1 MTRSMI
7 RALCVRV
14 AVILCLVVLP
24 PVTGGGGSAAASEQ
38 ITRFAA
44 DIAVQP
50 SGDLMVTETIAV
62 RAAGDRI
69 RRGIYRDIPLTGPEG
84 RRLGFSLVSADRDGH
99 PVPTEVTW
107 NDAGVRVRLGDPA
120 QDLPRGNHVF
130 TLTYRASGTLTA
142 GEAHDLLRWEVT
154 GTGWEFPIA
163 EAAARVT
170 LPGATPPAGWKAVT
184 GAAGSGESNVDG
196 GIGSDGALSVR
207 SRLALPPGHGLTVA
221 VDIPR
226 GLAETA
232 GAITGDEP
240 QAADADL
247 DLEPIAPM
255 AGLPMVLGAVGVV
268 LIYFGAV
275 WWWLGRD
282 PAAGQII
289 PRPMPPANMSPAAV
303 RFVRQMGYD
312 TRCLAA
318 ALVNMAVNGFLT
330 IDRRADGGW
339 QLHRTGAPDTA
350 LFPEERAVANK
361 LFFAMA
367 FERGLD
373 DADGRWLRQANDA
386 LKEALEA
393 GNNDRLFVT
402 NRLFLGI
409 GVALSVVAG
418 IAMLAAIA
426 DIGSA
431 VILGLIL
438 AAVAGIAWFLGRH
451 VVRHARQVAR
461 GRGIGRALWFLAFTV
476 VPALLIGLVIMVGM
490 LAVVSVAV
498 LAGLLALTGIAVF
511 FAWALKAPTHDGR
524 RVQDE
529 IEGMAA
535 FITQSGGAAGAA
547 AAMADAAL
555 PPDRY
560 LPYALALDLEQSWAL
575 GFGAALAASAAVA
588 SAGIGDVVA
597 TPHTWA
603 WYGGGGGDP
612 LRLSDDLGHG
622 LTAGIDSVTTAPDGS
637 GDGSGSSSSSSG
649 ISVGGGFG
657 GGGGGGF

>member
-14 AVILCLVVLP
+14 AAILCLVILP
-24 PVTGGGGSAAASEQ
+24 VAAGAGSAAAAEQ

-62 RAAGDRI
+62 RAEGDRI
-69 RRGIYRDIPLTGPEG
+69 RRGIFRDIPLTGPEG

-99 PVPTEVTW
+99 PVPTEMTW

-120 QDLPRGNHVF
+120 RELPRGNHVF
-130 TLTYRASGTLTA
+130 TLTYRASGTLTP
-142 GEAHDLLRWEVT
+142 GEVHDLLRWEVT

-163 EAAARVT
+163 EAAARVS
-170 LPGATPPAGWKAVT
+170 LPAATPPAGWKAVT
-184 GAAGSGESNVDG
+184 GAPGSGESTVDG
-196 GIGSDGALSVR
+196 DIGSDGTLSVR

-226 GLAETA
+226 GLADTA

-240 QAADADL
+240 ALADDTDV
-247 DLEPIAPM
+247 DLEPIASM
-255 AGLPMVLGAVGVV
+255 AGLPVVLAALGVV
-268 LIYFGAV
+268 LIYFGAA

-289 PRPMPPANMSPAAV
+289 PRPTPPANMSPAAV

-330 IDRRADGGW
+330 IDHRPDGGW
-339 QLHRTGAPDTA
+339 RLHRTGTPDSG

-402 NRLFLGI
+402 NRLHLGI
-409 GVALSVVAG
+409 GTALSVVAG
-418 IAMLAAIA
+418 IAMLAAIS
-426 DIGSA
+426 DLGSA
-431 VILGLIL
+431 VILGAIL
-438 AAVAGIAWFLGRH
+438 AGVAAVAWFLGRH

-461 GRGIGRALWFLAFTV
+461 GRGVGRALWFLAFAM
-476 VPALLIGLVIMVGM
+476 VPALLVGLVMMVGM

-498 LAGLLALTGIAVF
+498 LAGLLVLTATTMF
-511 FAWALKAPTHDGR
+511 FAWALKAPTRDGR

-529 IEGMAA
+529 IEGLAA

-547 AAMADAAL
+547 TAMADATQ

-560 LPYALALDLEQSWAL
+560 LPYALALDLERSWAL
-575 GFGAALAASAAVA
+575 GFGAALAATAAA
-588 SAGIGDVVA
+588 SGGIDDGMV
-597 TPHTWA
+597 HGGWG
-603 WYGGGGGDP
+603 WYGDGVADP
-612 LRLSDDLGHG
+612 GRLSDDLGHG
-622 LTAGIDSVTTAPDGS
+622 LTAGIDSVTTAQEGDSDG
-637 GDGSGSSSSSSG
+637 GGSSSSSSG